1 MATKIQFRRDTA
13 TNWSNS
19 NPTLSQGEPGLDLCR
34 GLIKVGNGT
43 DSWNCLAFQGTG
55 EAGCGAIAIGFN
67 AGDRCQ
73 GSNAIAIGY
82 EAGYGDCCGQ
92 SCNAIAIGYRAGYD
106 DQEQHTVA
114 IGSQAGE
121 CCQSQYSVAIGY
133 RAGNCDQGQGP
144 WSNGYA
150 VAIGAYA
157 AECCQ
162 QYHAIAIGRE
172 AGRCT
177 QGFSAVAVGR
187 SAGRVSQDNGAV
199 AVGKQSG
206 EQCQGTNAIAVGNF
220 AGRYQQGQY
229 AVAIG
234 YKAGYACCSSQG
246 QYSVAIGA
254 YAGECSQSNY
264 SIAINA
270 DCSSLD
276 PENQGFYVN
285 PVRGFDTC
293 FACGPDGGT
302 VLTSVFYDPNT
313 KEVIRAAQM
322 PQNAVTTSG
331 DYTLALTDAGKH
343 VYKTGTGNV
352 LIDINANVA
361 FPIGTVVTL
370 VTGSGNSTVISPVN
384 SATSTLILSKFG
396 ADTSINVPVDTY
408 VTILKIETDKWMIQ
422 T

>member
-13 TNWSNS
+13 TNWQNT
-19 NPTLSQGEPGLDLCR
+19 NPTLGQGEPGFDLCR

-43 DSWNCLAFQGTG
+43 DNWNCLPFQGTG
-55 EAGCGAIAIGFN
+55 EAGCGAIAIGNN
-67 AGDRCQ
+67 AGDSGQ
-73 GSNAIAIGY
+73 GQYAIAIG
-82 EAGYGDCCGQ
+82 EQAGDCCQGQ
-92 SCNAIAIGYRAGYD
+92 YAIAIGNQAGD
-106 DQEQHTVA
+106 CCQEQYAIA
-114 IGSQAGE
+114 IGDQAGE
-121 CCQSQYSVAIGY
+121 CCQSEYSVAIGH

-144 WSNGYA
+144 WLCGYA

-157 AECCQ
+157 GECCQ
-162 QYHAIAIGRE
+162 SYHAIAIGRE
-172 AGRCT
+172 AGRYC
-177 QGFSAVAVGR
+177 QEFSAVAVGR
-187 SAGRVSQDNGAV
+187 SAGRCGQNNGAV

-206 EQCQGTNAIAVGNF
+206 ENSQGTNAVAIANF
-220 AGRYQQGQY
+220 AGRYGQGQY

-234 YKAGYACCSSQG
+234 YRAGYGCCCSQG
-246 QYSVAIGA
+246 DYSVAIGP
-254 YAGECSQSNY
+254 YAGECRQSNY

-270 DCSSLD
+270 DCNSLD
-276 PENQGFYVN
+276 PENEGFYVN

-313 KEVIRAAQM
+313 KEVIRAPQM
-322 PQNAVTTSG
+322 PQNAVTANG

-370 VTGSGNSTVISPVN
+370 VTGSGNSTVISPVD
-384 SATSTLILSKFG
+384 SVTSTLILSKFG
-396 ADTSINVPVDTY
+396 ADNSINVPVDTY

-422 T
+422 N